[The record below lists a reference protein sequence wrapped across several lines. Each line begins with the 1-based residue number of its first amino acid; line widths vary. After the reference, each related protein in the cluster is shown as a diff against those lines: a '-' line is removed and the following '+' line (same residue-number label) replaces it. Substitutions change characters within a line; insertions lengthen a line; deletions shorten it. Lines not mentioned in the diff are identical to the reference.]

1 MPLEAVKALKRK
13 GVDIVSVIEFSP
25 GLSDVKVLD
34 LANREDRVL
43 VTFDKDFGELVV
55 RERANVKGLI
65 LLRFT
70 PKSSQQIARR
80 MWQILTS
87 QIPVE
92 KQSARCERVY
102 CPRHQIKI
110 LKSAPLKFEG
120 SISDGNR
127 PATVNF

>member
-1 MPLEAVKALKRK
+1 VPLEAVKALKRK

-70 PKSSQQIARR
+70 PKSSQQLGE
-80 MWQILTS
+80 WQILTS

-92 KQSARCERVY
+92 NSLLVVKEYTVRVIRLRY
-102 CPRHQIKI
+102 
-110 LKSAPLKFEG
+110 
-120 SISDGNR
+120 
-127 PATVNF
+127 

>member
-1 MPLEAVKALKRK
+1 VSLEAVKALKRK

-70 PKSSQQIARR
+70 PKSSENVANTDFTDSSR
-80 MWQILTS
+80 
-87 QIPVE
+87 